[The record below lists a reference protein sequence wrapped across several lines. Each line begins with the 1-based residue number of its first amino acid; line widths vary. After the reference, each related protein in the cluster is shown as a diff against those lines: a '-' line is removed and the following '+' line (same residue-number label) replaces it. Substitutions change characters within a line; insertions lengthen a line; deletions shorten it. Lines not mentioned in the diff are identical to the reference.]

1 MGTKDS
7 NSYRQYAQFIFF
19 SQNKIAIA
27 LKTTP
32 PWNLCGVLSEY
43 LIYSIHPRQCQ
54 FFYCNLWAHVK
65 SMLSAHA
72 HVRPPLR
79 NYLKY
84 KPYLFMRFQ
93 LCHMHLPWSKLVYFF
108 VVRVSSEWYD
118 IFAICLTL
126 HRNPSLPCSY
136 ITYQYIATISMWL
149 HYTS

>member
-54 FFYCNLWAHVK
+54 FFYCNLWAHIK

-72 HVRPPLR
+72 HVQPPLR

-93 LCHMHLPWSKLVYFF
+93 LCHMHLPWSKLVYFL
-108 VVRVSSEWYD
+108 WYECQANGT
-118 IFAICLTL
+118 IYLLFA
-126 HRNPSLPCSY
+126 SLCTGILPFHVA
-136 ITYQYIATISMWL
+136 ILLISI
-149 HYTS
+149 